1 MIIVITVIATHCQT
15 ESCYVTQADL
25 ELEILLLQLPE
36 QLGCQAI
43 IITPKASTAVEI
55 SSSMFSE
62 INKKSLGSIL
72 AIFTE
77 TL

>member
-1 MIIVITVIATHCQT
+1 MIIVTTVIAARWQA
-15 ESCYVTQADL
+15 ESCYVNQADL

-43 IITPKASTAVEI
+43 IIIPKASTVVEI
-55 SSSMFSE
+55 SCAMFSE
-62 INKKSLGSIL
+62 LNKKSLGSIL